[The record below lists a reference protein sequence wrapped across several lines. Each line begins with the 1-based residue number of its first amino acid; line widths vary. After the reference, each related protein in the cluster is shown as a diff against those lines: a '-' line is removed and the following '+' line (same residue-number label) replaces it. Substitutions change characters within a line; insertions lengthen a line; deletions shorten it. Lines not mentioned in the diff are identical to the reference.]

1 MPFNGIC
8 RVYWSL
14 HGNPCPQ
21 CLTGYN
27 DSNFRLLIYILMFN
41 VIYYVERDI
50 VLLNMILCVGYDI
63 DLLIVIFE
71 C

>member
-1 MPFNGIC
+1 M
-8 RVYWSL
+8 
-14 HGNPCPQ
+14 
-21 CLTGYN
+21 
-27 DSNFRLLIYILMFN
+27 
-41 VIYYVERDI
+41 IYYVERDI